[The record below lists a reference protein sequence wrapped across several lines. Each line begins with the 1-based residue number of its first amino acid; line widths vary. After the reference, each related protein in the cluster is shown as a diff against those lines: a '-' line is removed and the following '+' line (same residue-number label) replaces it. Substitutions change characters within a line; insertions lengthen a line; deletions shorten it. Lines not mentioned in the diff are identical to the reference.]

1 MEWPI
6 EHRSE
11 ASKSQSCD
19 RVWTLSVGNEK
30 PLRVLSSELRGQS
43 CDVWTGMKLE
53 AETGKG
59 GAVIVAVRDAAA
71 VNQGSG
77 RRGP

>member
-1 MEWPI
+1 MG
-6 EHRSE
+6 
-11 ASKSQSCD
+11 D
-19 RVWTLSVGNEK
+19 EK
-30 PLRVLSSELRGQS
+30 PLRVLSRELRGQS

-59 GAVIVAVRDAAA
+59 GAVIAAVTDDAAG
-71 VNQGSG
+71 NQGSG

>member
-1 MEWPI
+1 
-6 EHRSE
+6 
-11 ASKSQSCD
+11 
-19 RVWTLSVGNEK
+19 VGNEK
-30 PLRVLSSELRGQS
+30 PLTVLSRELRGQS

-59 GAVIVAVRDAAA
+59 GAVTVAVRDDAA